1 MSDNVKLLIFSSVLS
16 TLCTDTLLTLSLFH
30 SQLWLC
36 LVLALNL
43 SVFGAPSN
51 RQSMRDKFD
60 AGGLAR
66 ASHRVRSESPR
77 HPAAAFGR
85 GGGDLYGRG
94 RSYSPRASHLYGHP
108 LFRSS
113 HGDLVRASQRSGLP
127 RFASHRDLSNSD
139 PVRSSRARQQQVQ
152 EGVARNREILATI
165 SPRRL
170 PPPCNRCLVAPGLP
184 SHHHHLPAFHY

>member
-1 MSDNVKLLIFSSVLS
+1 M
-16 TLCTDTLLTLSLFH
+16 
-30 SQLWLC
+30 
-36 LVLALNL
+36 LALNL

-60 AGGLAR
+60 AGGLVR

-77 HPAAAFGR
+77 HQAFGR
-85 GGGDLYGRG
+85 GGDLYGRG

-139 PVRSSRARQQQVQ
+139 PVRSSRARHHQQHQVQ

-170 PPPCNRCLVAPGLP
+170 MPPCNRCLVAPGLP
-184 SHHHHLPAFHY
+184 NSHHHHLPAFHY